1 MRDKIQIKNI
11 KKLSFDFC
19 SPRKTLSIE
28 KSSESYVTSITSIL
42 EKKFRCTDQLVISS
56 NLTQRKRE
64 GQVSRCYPL
73 IFFFWIFVLVFKAC
87 FCQDLRLMWAM
98 GSVSLTQYQLFWCI
112 FLELGS
118 GWWSDSHIKTKKSI
132 WICILV

>member
-1 MRDKIQIKNI
+1 MKWQTSNLIELYTALKRRDKIQIKNI

-28 KSSESYVTSITSIL
+28 KNSESYVTSITSIF

-73 IFFFWIFVLVFKAC
+73 IFF
-87 FCQDLRLMWAM
+87 
-98 GSVSLTQYQLFWCI
+98 SESLCW
-112 FLELGS
+112 FLKLAFAR
-118 GWWSDSHIKTKKSI
+118 
-132 WICILV
+132 ICV